1 MNQLAKENLEKSSQR
16 YCTYYNIRARKR
28 DMKEGEK
35 VLVLLSTASNKLL
48 MQWRGPYK
56 RVHKVGSV
64 DYKIDMEGKTRGP
77 QALTVT

>member
-1 MNQLAKENLEKSSQR
+1 
-16 YCTYYNIRARKR
+16 
-28 DMKEGEK
+28 MKEGEK

-64 DYKIDMEGKTRGP
+64 DYKSDMEGKSRGP